1 MYRRRREPGR
11 GAGIIRVVQAVLGIW
26 GRSWTKVV
34 EEAPGAELVAVVDPD
49 PRALGHAE
57 AIPGYVTL

>member
-1 MYRRRREPGR
+1 M
-11 GAGIIRVVQAVLGIW
+11 IRVVQAGLGIW

-57 AIPGYVTL
+57 ATPGYVTL